1 MWRIPVHTNLC
12 SDETTI
18 DVFGIS
24 VEEPVTVLT
33 DLIIT
38 LVCWILFFHTSKKL
52 PANRVTS
59 LYRYFFFVMGLTH
72 PILETG
78 YSIGNISLS
87 HDFIYISDSF
97 RYFTNKGDWFI
108 GGLLL
113 FFTIIFPIIKYIFLA
128 LTLSGIKLPKQKSV
142 GLLMDAINKWAMLD
156 VFVVAVL
163 ILNLKMD
170 SDMVIS
176 ELQKGTTY
184 FAISILL
191 MMICSFINQR
201 LISTR
206 NEA

>member
-1 MWRIPVHTNLC
+1 MKRSTMRWVAMILLAA
-12 SDETTI
+12 
-18 DVFGIS
+18 S
-24 VEEPVTVLT
+24 V
-33 DLIIT
+33 
-38 LVCWILFFHTSKKL
+38 
-52 PANRVTS
+52 
-59 LYRYFFFVMGLTH
+59 FFFVMGLTH

-78 YSIGNISLS
+78 YSIASISIS

-128 LTLSGIKLPKQKSV
+128 LTLSGVKLPKQRIM
-142 GLLMDAINKWAMLD
+142 GTALDMINKWAMLD

-176 ELQKGTTY
+176 EMQSGTIY

-201 LISTR
+201 LIR
-206 NEA
+206 VEKED